1 MMRKLG
7 LVVAAAAAL
16 SVASRA
22 QAEEAASPKIG
33 LGVGVN
39 LGNVFSGGSLAA
51 SPVAIYVPINLS
63 DSFRLE
69 PSFGYWYVGRGTTV
83 SALNGISAS
92 RGGYA
97 VEAALGAFYLLHPTP
112 PFTVYLGG
120 RLGFVFNGFSTIP
133 EPATGIVVSYSEVDM
148 YVNPTL
154 GLEWAVS
161 RNFSVGGEAA
171 VAFRFYFNP
180 SVTAGNASASLSS
193 SKFGTG
199 FDAVLFMRLYF

>member
-1 MMRKLG
+1 MIRKLS
-7 LVVAAAAAL
+7 LVAAVGAL
-16 SVASRA
+16 AVPPLAR
-22 QAEEAASPKIG
+22 AEEASPPRVG
-33 LGVGVN
+33 VGVGVN

-51 SPVAIYVPINLS
+51 SPVDVFVPINVT

-69 PSFGYWYVGRGTTV
+69 PSFGYWYVGRGITV
-83 SALNGISAS
+83 SGLNGAS
-92 RGGYA
+92 TSTGGYA
-97 VEAALGAFYLLHPTP
+97 VEAALGGFYLLRPTP

-120 RLGFVFNGFSTIP
+120 RVGVAFIGHSSQDVAG
-133 EPATGIVVSYSEVDM
+133 VVTSVSETDM

-171 VAFRFYFNP
+171 PAFRFYFNP
-180 SVTAGNASASLSS
+180 TVTVGNVSTNVSG

-199 FDAVLFMRLYF
+199 FDAVLLMRLYL